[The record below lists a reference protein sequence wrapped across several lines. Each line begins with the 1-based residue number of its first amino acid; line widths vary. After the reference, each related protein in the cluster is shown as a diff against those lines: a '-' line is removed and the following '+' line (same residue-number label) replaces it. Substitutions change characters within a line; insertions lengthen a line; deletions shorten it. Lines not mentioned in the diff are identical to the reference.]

1 MSEQPPLDDPN
12 WLKWYNQLQ
21 NDRVRRKMGLNR
33 PDEGVMDSVDRIEL
47 MIDRG
52 EGPPEPGTFDSVRKR
67 MGLPPLT
74 DEKTR
79 KQMGLSE

>member
-1 MSEQPPLDDPN
+1 MTSPPLDDPN

-33 PDEGVMDSVDRIEL
+33 PDEGVMDSSDRLQL

-52 EGPPEPGTFDSVRKR
+52 EGPQETFDLDSVRKR

-74 DEKTR
+74 DQETR
-79 KQMGLSE
+79 KQMGLRE